1 MSRPMRLEFPNALY
15 HVTSRGNAQQ
25 NIYLTDADRQQFLNV
40 LNHVCQ
46 RYNWVVHAYCLMS
59 NHYHLLIETPDGN
72 LSKGMR
78 QLNGLYTQDFNRA
91 HKRVGHVYQ
100 GRYKAILVEKQAYL
114 LELARY
120 IVLNPVRAE
129 MVRSAKDWKW
139 SSYRATALLAE
150 TPKWLATHWLLSQF
164 AKTKNVAIRRYREFV
179 KAGKNQPSPMA
190 ELKNQVYLGGDD
202 FVTQMQGKLT
212 ALQAGTDV
220 DLTEVPK
227 VQRRLA
233 TFTLQDIMNKNP
245 DRNTGIL
252 EAYQTGQFSMKEVGL
267 QFGLHYSRVSR
278 IVNSAQRKP

>member
-1 MSRPMRLEFPNALY
+1 MRLEFPNALY